1 MYSQFGSSQQ
11 TVRMAKAYQ
20 AEQQRAA
27 GEWRLAAQS
36 RARRARGGGRLRRL
50 LATLTPRARRP
61 RPARPKMS

>member
-11 TVRMAKAYQ
+11 TVRMVKAYQ

-36 RARRARGGGRLRRL
+36 RARRSRRSGGLPGL
-50 LATLTPRARRP
+50 LAAVTPRARPFRSS
-61 RPARPKMS
+61 APKVS